1 MVFLVVLLNWFVIKF
16 VANKI
21 INKRIKKKKKENILI
36 GKILISKIKDMGS
49 TPIFLVKQLF
59 INLGRWL
66 SG

>member
-1 MVFLVVLLNWFVIKF
+1 LVFLVVLLNWFVIKF